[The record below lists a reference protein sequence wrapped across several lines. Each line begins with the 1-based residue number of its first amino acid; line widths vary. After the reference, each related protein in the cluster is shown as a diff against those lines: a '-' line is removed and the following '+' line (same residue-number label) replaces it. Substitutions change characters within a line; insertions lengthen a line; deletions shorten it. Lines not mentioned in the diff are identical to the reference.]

1 MAGSSP
7 AHHMDRLGYR
17 MGDRSGHPFLAAEER
32 IGKALVLRGG
42 HVSEPP
48 LVDPNRRF
56 AARLWRNAA

>member
-1 MAGSSP
+1 
-7 AHHMDRLGYR
+7 MDRLGHR